1 MKKWARTGLKRK
13 YSKTP
18 SKQKNRSKQNCPKIS
33 LISTSQEPSE
43 VLQNLYKKNLQH
55 FLTIK
60 YQKIAATLNEKN
72 RNSNYAI
79 FLSKFRNQSQ
89 GEGSLSFCFNLFACS
104 GFYQGWKSW
113 DWELIFQDKS
123 KERGERL
130 ALCNHTNNNFFSF
143 WHLLWQEKKK
153 IWNNFAHFHFSNFP
167 CFSPPINHVAPIV
180 VFASGICFL
189 VGGIFPPL
197 LFLHSSS
204 TTYLYEQLTDLFQ
217 KIALDSTILHALM
230 KYISLCNSRCLLCI
244 ISLA

>member
-1 MKKWARTGLKRK
+1 M
-13 YSKTP
+13 S
-18 SKQKNRSKQNCPKIS
+18 KIS
-33 LISTSQEPSE
+33 LISTSQEPSK

-60 YQKIAATLNEKN
+60 YHKIAATLNEKN

-123 KERGERL
+123 KEQGKRL
-130 ALCNHTNNNFFSF
+130 ALRNHTNNNFFSF

-153 IWNNFAHFHFSNFP
+153 RSNGLILPTFTFP
-167 CFSPPINHVAPIV
+167 IFRVFLLQSIMLPPSLYLPPVFVFLSVVFFRLYCFSTVPVPPTSINN
-180 VFASGICFL
+180 
-189 VGGIFPPL
+189 
-197 LFLHSSS
+197 
-204 TTYLYEQLTDLFQ
+204 LTDLFQ
-217 KIALDSTILHALM
+217 SIALDSTILHALM
-230 KYISLCNSRCLLCI
+230 KYISPFNSCCLRCI
-244 ISLA
+244 TSLT

>member
-18 SKQKNRSKQNCPKIS
+18 SKQKNIRSKIVQILFDIRLTRAVKSVAKPLQEKITKFSDYKIS
-33 LISTSQEPSE
+33 ENSG
-43 VLQNLYKKNLQH
+43 
-55 FLTIK
+55 
-60 YQKIAATLNEKN
+60 
-72 RNSNYAI
+72 NSNYAI

-113 DWELIFQDKS
+113 DWELIFKDKS
-123 KERGERL
+123 KEQGKRL
-130 ALCNHTNNNFFSF
+130 TLRNQSNNNFFSF

-153 IWNNFAHFHFSNFP
+153 SWNNFAHFYFSNFP

-204 TTYLYEQLTDLFQ
+204 TTYLYQQPDWPIS
-217 KIALDSTILHALM
+217 KIALDSTIVHALM
-230 KYISLCNSRCLLCI
+230 KYISLCNSCCLLCI